1 MELSSRRT
9 GTGCFLHIQEPPPLL
24 LLLLLLVL
32 PGTGRAAELL
42 YRVREESPAGTYIG
56 NLATDLRL
64 NRSEPGVTYNLA
76 SAAGSGRFV
85 DLNRETGELRTSA
98 AVLDRE
104 ELCPDPGTG
113 SLAEP
118 CWLLLDVLLLPPR
131 LFRLLKLRLRVED
144 VNDQAPRFPASS
156 LGLSVPENAE
166 PGSRYPLEPAA
177 EDPEPGLN
185 GMLRYR
191 LQGTGPAAYSGAFS
205 LAQED
210 GAVPGKPAPFLVLA
224 APLDR
229 ESRDR
234 YVMELVAEDR
244 GSPSL
249 SGTATVTVSVSDV
262 NDHCPEFPQSEL
274 RLSVFSN
281 ISVGSTVTRL
291 HAQDPDLGYNAR
303 VVYSYGE
310 RVPGS
315 SSRLF
320 RLDPVSGTIRLAAPI
335 REGSARL
342 HRLTVLATGTG
353 CAPVALTVSLNVI
366 PVGVTGPPVLS
377 PRYIALQADGV
388 LYLKESEPPRTPLA
402 FFTVTGDREPV
413 RCYLHRGE
421 AAAAFR
427 LSRYQDLPGEY
438 LLETGQPLDYELQR
452 RYQVTVVGENAD
464 GLASRVHLQIQLI
477 DENDNAP
484 VFSSPSVQLL
494 VEENN
499 LPNCR
504 LARLKATDADSGE
517 MGNITYMLSP
527 GVPPVFSV
535 DPLSGTLSVSTSLDR
550 EEHDRYR
557 LTIRAIDGG
566 TPSLE
571 STATVI
577 ITVLDVNDNSPRF
590 INKDF
595 NFFVPEDYPS
605 FSEIGV
611 IGVMDPDAGTNGWVA
626 LSILNGSEHFVI
638 DTGKGNLMA
647 SVPLDREQQSSYI
660 LWIQATDGGEPALS
674 AVAKVTVLLIDVND
688 NPPLVLFPQSNL
700 SFLLVL
706 PSTVPGSSITEVYAV
721 DKDTGMNAVIAYSII
736 GHRGPRPETFVI
748 DAGTG
753 NITLHEALVKND
765 YGLYRLLVKVSDHG
779 YPEPLHST
787 VIVNLFVNE
796 TLSNESYI
804 ENLLRKDPGIRIEE
818 SLPETRTDP
827 FQTKLDVFPCETVLI
842 ALSALC
848 FGLFALAFALVCYIS
863 FRRKKHRRKAYG
875 VAEVEIPLK
884 KTLASFSLE
893 KKSFN
898 DLDL

>member
-1 MELSSRRT
+1 MEPSRR
-9 GTGCFLHIQEPPPLL
+9 GACCSLRIQAVLL
-24 LLLLLLVL
+24 LLSLFLARGRGTELV
-32 PGTGRAAELL
+32 
-42 YRVREESPAGTYIG
+42 YRVQEESPAGTYIG
-56 NLATDLRL
+56 NLARDLKL
-64 NRSEPGVTYNLA
+64 SEPGVTYNLA
-76 SAAGSGRFV
+76 SGAGSARFV

-104 ELCPDPGTG
+104 ELCPEPDAGTG
-113 SLAEP
+113 GSAEP
-118 CWLLLDVLLLPPR
+118 CWLRFDVLLLPPR
-131 LFRLLKLRLRVED
+131 LFRLLKLRLRVD
-144 VNDQAPRFPASS
+144 DINDRAPRFPASS

-191 LQGTGPAAYSGAFS
+191 LQGAGAAAFS

-210 GAVPGKPAPFLVLA
+210 GALPGKPVPFLVLEV
-224 APLDR
+224 PLDR
-229 ESRDR
+229 EYRDR

-244 GSPSL
+244 GSPCL
-249 SGTATVTVSVSDV
+249 SGTATVTVSVTDI
-262 NDHCPEFPQSEL
+262 NDHCPEFPESEL
-274 RLSVFSN
+274 SFSLYSN
-281 ISVGSTVTRL
+281 CSAGTTITRL
-291 HAQDPDLGYNAR
+291 RARDPDLGYNAH
-303 VVYSYGE
+303 VAYSYGE

-315 SSRLF
+315 SVSLF
-320 RLDPVSGTIRLAAPI
+320 SLDSTSGTIRLAAPI
-335 REGSARL
+335 PGDAARS

-353 CAPVALTVSLNVI
+353 CAPVTATVSLTII
-366 PVGVTGPPVLS
+366 PVSSGPPALAA
-377 PRYIALQADGV
+377 RYIALQADGV
-388 LYLKESEPPRTPLA
+388 LYLKETEPLRTPLA
-402 FFTVTGDREPV
+402 FFTVTEHRQQQPV
-413 RCYLHRGE
+413 RCYLQG
-421 AAAAFR
+421 AAATFR
-427 LSRYQDLPGEY
+427 LARYRGLRDEY
-438 LLETGQPLDYELQR
+438 LLETAQPLDYELQR
-452 RYQVTVVGENAD
+452 RYEVAVVAENSNK
-464 GLASRVHLQIQLI
+464 LAQRVHLQIQLI
-477 DENDNAP
+477 DENDNP
-484 VFSSPSVQLL
+484 PIFSSPSVQ
-494 VEENN
+494 VFIEENN
-499 LPNCR
+499 PPNSFLVKLR
-504 LARLKATDADSGE
+504 ATDADSGE
-517 MGNITYMLSP
+517 MGNITYLLGP
-527 GVPPVFSV
+527 GVPPIFAVDQFSG
-535 DPLSGTLSVSTSLDR
+535 SLSVSTSLDR
-550 EEHDRYR
+550 EEQDRYR
-557 LTIRAIDGG
+557 LTIRAVDGG

-571 STATVI
+571 STATVLLTI
-577 ITVLDVNDNSPRF
+577 QDVNDNSPRF

-611 IGVMDPDAGTNGWVA
+611 IGVIDPDAGTNGWVA
-626 LSILNGSEHFVI
+626 LSILNGSEHFMI

-765 YGLYRLLVKVSDHG
+765 HGLYRLLVKVSDHG
-779 YPEPLHST
+779 HPEPLHSS

-796 TLSNESYI
+796 TLSNESYV

-842 ALSALC
+842 ALSVLC
-848 FGLFALAFALVCYIS
+848 FGLFALAFALACYIS
-863 FRRKKHRRKAYG
+863 FRKGKHRRKKYG
-875 VAEVEIPLK
+875 VTEVEIPLK
-884 KTLASFSLE
+884 KTLALYSLE
-893 KKSFN
+893 KKSLN